1 MESRLFGS
9 SRRPPRSLAAR
20 VLGAQSSSCLS
31 LEGASRRA
39 GALLCGQG
47 PRPRESVQG
56 GRASPSP
63 RIRSAIKHP
72 ASAWGGLWHRGF
84 SSSCHCS
91 AGWHDYSASDA
102 PDGPQDAKQR
112 HQDQYFLFLK
122 SLFLKNYLFIYLFM
136 AVLGLRFCAGAFP
149 SCGKWG
155 PLFIAVHGPLTIA
168 ASPAVEHRLQTCRLS
183 SCGSRA

>member
-56 GRASPSP
+56 GRAQPLAQDPVSY
-63 RIRSAIKHP
+63 K
-72 ASAWGGLWHRGF
+72 
-84 SSSCHCS
+84 
-91 AGWHDYSASDA
+91 A
-102 PDGPQDAKQR
+102 PGIGVGRTLAQR
-112 HQDQYFLFLK
+112 LLLVL
-122 SLFLKNYLFIYLFM
+122 SLQCWM
-136 AVLGLRFCAGAFP
+136 A
-149 SCGKWG
+149 
-155 PLFIAVHGPLTIA
+155 
-168 ASPAVEHRLQTCRLS
+168 RL
-183 SCGSRA
+183 